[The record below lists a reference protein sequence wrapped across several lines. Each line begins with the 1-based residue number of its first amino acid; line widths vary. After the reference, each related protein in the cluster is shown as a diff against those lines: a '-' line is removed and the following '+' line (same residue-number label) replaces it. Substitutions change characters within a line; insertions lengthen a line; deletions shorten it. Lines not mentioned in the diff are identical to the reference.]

1 MTSGSDESGFEELV
15 RLSKETA
22 KQAQNLANMEQQR
35 EEQRQTSQNVLQ
47 GLKEISIS
55 VAIEQLKSVA
65 SNEIIEEISSL
76 INKPDTRD
84 LRKLISDLVHDLEK
98 QTGSISTSNIDMVPI
113 KDSVKTVSI
122 LVELLF
128 TLSN

>member
-1 MTSGSDESGFEELV
+1 MTYGSDESGFEELV